1 MLYKR
6 DNIYCEP
13 TNDVLNF
20 RVVELNSRI
29 VIQPPHPPDPR
40 TLPPSLF
47 TLISVTATPKP
58 IFWEFSSALQF
69 SDLFPRLYRVILFPI
84 FYPRD
89 CTPEFLLACPIFQKY
104 HILKILKI
112 PCSIVLLYDLKNDL
126 DHHNNTK
133 KRTKTRKITV
143 LKGGKKME
151 NLIKQALLI
160 LTLQKNKREKM
171 QQKNDIMQDAKK
183 WQNSS
188 KNADLIS
195 HFYFLKMRI

>member
-69 SDLFPRLYRVILFPI
+69 CDLFPRLYRVILFPI

-89 CTPEFLLACPIFQKY
+89 CTPEFLFACPIFQKY

-112 PCSIVLLYDLKNDL
+112 PCSLVLLYNLKNDF

-143 LKGGKKME
+143 LKGGG
-151 NLIKQALLI
+151 
-160 LTLQKNKREKM
+160 
-171 QQKNDIMQDAKK
+171 K
-183 WQNSS
+183 W
-188 KNADLIS
+188 KI
-195 HFYFLKMRI
+195 